1 MRLNRYRG
9 AVLPSRRLGT
19 ALVVGCLWLGVSPA
33 LAQEDFDTP
42 PEAIEFYREARE
54 HYAGGRY
61 DEAAEALERALVLD
75 PDSPTLVYNL
85 ARVYE
90 LLGDLER
97 SLRYYER
104 YRELL
109 PQQQAQEA
117 DRAEATI
124 RRLQGARATGQGR
137 QDDEPAPRE
146 VAPLRQLPGVV
157 LVRENGV
164 ADEAFWIA
172 LGGGA
177 VSLAAGAVF
186 GSLALV
192 SRADADDFV
201 LGRGGGRQD
210 RDRLYDNATTF
221 GVVSDV
227 TLGLGG
233 AAVIAAILLYFLRE
247 HTVERAPVRASE
259 GDGATVE
266 PSASLTP
273 DGVAL
278 GLRGT
283 F

>member
-1 MRLNRYRG
+1 
-9 AVLPSRRLGT
+9 VSFSRRLGP
-19 ALVVGCLWLGVSPA
+19 ALVIGCLWLAASPA
-33 LAQEDFDTP
+33 LAQEDYDTP

-54 HYAGGRY
+54 HYASGRY
-61 DEAAEALERALVLD
+61 EEASEALERALVLD

-90 LLGDLER
+90 LLGQLER

-109 PQQQAQEA
+109 PQQQAQEQE
-117 DRAEATI
+117 RAEATI
-124 RRLQGARATGQGR
+124 RRLQGARATGVGER
-137 QDDEPAPRE
+137 DEDEAPPRE

-201 LGRGGGRQD
+201 LGRNGGRQD

-247 HTVERAPVRASE
+247 HTVERAPVRAGE
-259 GDGATVE
+259 PGDAEAATVE
-266 PSASLTP
+266 PVAELTP
-273 DGVAL
+273 TGATL
-278 GLRGT
+278 GLRGA